1 MKKILILGAGEMQI
15 PVIQKVNEM
24 GHESIALDYDEK
36 AVGFEYAQKKYV
48 ISSTDAE
55 KVLEV
60 AKKEN
65 VDAVL
70 TTSDYPVNVVAKVCK
85 ILNLHAMSPEVANI
99 CTNKY
104 LQRKL
109 FRDNEIDA
117 PKFYLISEDKDID
130 EYNEYPYIVKP
141 VDSSASRGVKKVSN
155 VNEMREAIKE
165 AMYYSRTGQV
175 LIEQF
180 VGGKEYSVETLT
192 QDYKTTIV
200 NITEKL
206 VIGEDYGYFVEDT
219 HIEPARISSEEW
231 TLIEEQ
237 VTKALTCI
245 KANNCPSHT
254 EVKLWNGKVYI
265 IEMACRLG
273 GDYITSDLVP
283 LSTGVDMLE
292 NLVKISLGELI
303 NIEKK
308 ISKISMVQF
317 LNHENYEHSKE
328 FIANNKDHIFRYE
341 VKPKHDHLI
350 KSSLDRMGYIIM
362 QMDTLKECE
371 EVLQKIKSGS

>member
-15 PVIQKVNEM
+15 PVIQKINEM
-24 GHESIALDYDEK
+24 GYESIALDYDEN
-36 AVGFEYAQKKYV
+36 AVGFEYAKKKYV
-48 ISSTDAE
+48 VSSTDEE

-60 AKKEN
+60 AKIEK
-65 VDAVL
+65 VDAIL

-85 ILNLHAMSPEVANI
+85 ILNLPAMSPEVANI

-109 FRDNEIDA
+109 FRDNGINA
-117 PKFYLISEDKDID
+117 PKFYLISDDKGIE
-130 EYNEYPYIVKP
+130 EYKDFPYIVKP
-141 VDSSASRGVKKVSN
+141 VDSSASRGVKKVADIE
-155 VNEMREAIKE
+155 EMRDAIKD
-165 AMYYSRTGQV
+165 AIDYSRSGQV

-180 VGGKEYSVETLT
+180 IGGKEFSVETLT
-192 QDYKTTIV
+192 QNDETTIV

-206 VIGEDYGYFVEDT
+206 VIGENYGYFVEDT
-219 HIEPARISSEEW
+219 HIEPARISAEDW

-237 VTKALTCI
+237 VKKALTCI

-254 EVKLWNGKVYI
+254 EVKLWNGKAYI

-283 LSTGVDMLE
+283 LSTGIDMLA
-292 NLVKISLGELI
+292 NLVNISLGQPI
-303 NIEKK
+303 DVKKK

-317 LNHENYEHSKE
+317 LNHDNYEHCQK
-328 FIANNKDHIFRYE
+328 FIEENKKRKFRYE
-341 VKPKHDHLI
+341 VKPKHEHPI
-350 KSSLDRMGYIIM
+350 RSSLDRMGYIIV
-362 QMDTLKECE
+362 QLDSLKECDDI
-371 EVLQKIKSGS
+371 LQKIKH

>member
-15 PVIQKVNEM
+15 PVIQKVNEL

-36 AVGFEYAQKKYV
+36 AVGFAYAQKKYV
-48 ISSTDAE
+48 VSSTDAE

-60 AKKEN
+60 AKKEK
-65 VDAVL
+65 VDAIL

-85 ILNLHAMSPEVANI
+85 ILNLPAMSPEVANI

-109 FRDNEIDA
+109 FSDNGINA
-117 PKFYLISEDKDID
+117 PKFYLISDDKSIENYKDF
-130 EYNEYPYIVKP
+130 PYIVKP
-141 VDSSASRGVKKVSN
+141 VDSSASRGVKKV
-155 VNEMREAIKE
+155 VDIEEMREAIKDAIE
-165 AMYYSRTGQV
+165 YSRSGQV

-180 VGGKEYSVETLT
+180 IGGKEFSVETLT
-192 QDYKTTIV
+192 QNDVTTIV

-206 VIGEDYGYFVEDT
+206 VIGENYGYFVEDT
-219 HIEPARISSEEW
+219 HIEPARISAEDW
-231 TLIEEQ
+231 ALIEEQ
-237 VTKALTCI
+237 VRKALTCI

-254 EVKLWNGKVYI
+254 EVKLWNGKAYI

-283 LSTGVDMLE
+283 LSTGIDMLA
-292 NLVKISLGELI
+292 NLVNLALGKPIDVES
-303 NIEKK
+303 K

-317 LNHENYEHSKE
+317 LNHENYEHCKK
-328 FIANNKDHIFRYE
+328 FIDENKDRIFRYE
-341 VKPKHDHLI
+341 VKPKHDHPI

-362 QMDTLKECE
+362 QLDTLQECE
-371 EVLQKIKSGS
+371 EVIGEIKH

>member
-1 MKKILILGAGEMQI
+1 MQI
-15 PVIQKVNEM
+15 PVIQKVNDM

-48 ISSTDAE
+48 VSSTDAE

-65 VDAVL
+65 VDAIL

-85 ILNLHAMSPEVANI
+85 ILNLPAMSPEVANI

-109 FRDNEIDA
+109 FSDNGINA
-117 PKFYLISEDKDID
+117 PKFYLISDDKTID
-130 EYNEYPYIVKP
+130 EFTDYPYIVKP
-141 VDSSASRGVKKVSN
+141 VDSSASRGVKKVAN
-155 VNEMREAIKE
+155 IEEMSEAIKE
-165 AMYYSRTGQV
+165 AREYSRTGQV

-180 VGGKEYSVETLT
+180 IGGKEFSVETLT
-192 QDYKTTIV
+192 QNNITTIV

-219 HIEPARISSEEW
+219 HIEPARISAEDW

-237 VTKALTCI
+237 VKKALTCI

-254 EVKLWNGKVYI
+254 EVKLWSGKAYI

-283 LSTGVDMLE
+283 LSTGIDMLA
-292 NLVKISLGELI
+292 NLVHIALGEPI
-303 NIEKK
+303 DVEKK

-317 LNHENYEHSKE
+317 LNQENYEHCQE
-328 FIANNKDHIFRYE
+328 FIEGNKDCISRFE
-341 VKPKHDHLI
+341 VKPKHNHPI

-362 QMDTLKECE
+362 QLDSHKQCE
-371 EVLQKIKSGS
+371 EVLQQIKH